1 MDTVVFT
8 GRMPLE
14 DFKRERPAEYE
25 ELVAS
30 GEMNRHLAYPLSL
43 NIMRTIRTL
52 AWIALGIGLSLVVCI
67 IYAVLFAY
75 R

>member
-1 MDTVVFT
+1 VVFT

-30 GEMNRHLAYPLSL
+30 GELKRHLAYPLSL
-43 NIMRTIRTL
+43 NTMRTIRTL
-52 AWIALGIGLSLVVCI
+52 AWIALGIGLSLVVGI
-67 IYAVLFAY
+67 IYAMLFAY